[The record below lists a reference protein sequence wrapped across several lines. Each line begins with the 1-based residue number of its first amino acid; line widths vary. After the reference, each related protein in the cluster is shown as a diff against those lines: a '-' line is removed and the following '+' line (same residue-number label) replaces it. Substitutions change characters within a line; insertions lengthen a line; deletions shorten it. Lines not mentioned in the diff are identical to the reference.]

1 MLLRGSPHS
10 LPTLGSLCPR
20 RQAQVHFCLWPLRPY
35 PTVFCVKMKNGLTIQ
50 AMSREELHR
59 SILRPQREVVRRG
72 RAQWPYP
79 VVQKSWSIQEQQ
91 EMGKSHSSQ
100 YHFSHQQGAV
110 GKLTPNFRV
119 ASPILLVATIRLR
132 VGGSLMETAQM
143 NHGLLCTLKGS
154 HCRGKGQNGNVL
166 FFIFIICK

>member
-20 RQAQVHFCLWPLRPY
+20 RQAQVHFCSWPLRPY
-35 PTVFCVKMKNGLTIQ
+35 PIVFCVKMKNGLTT
-50 AMSREELHR
+50 MSREELHR

-100 YHFSHQQGAV
+100 YRFSHQQSAV

-119 ASPILLVATIRLR
+119 ASPVLLEATIRLR
-132 VGGSLMETAQM
+132 VGGSLMKTAQM
-143 NHGLLCTLKGS
+143 NHGLLCSLKGS
-154 HCRGKGQNGNVL
+154 HCREKGQNGNVL
-166 FFIFIICK
+166 FFICIICK